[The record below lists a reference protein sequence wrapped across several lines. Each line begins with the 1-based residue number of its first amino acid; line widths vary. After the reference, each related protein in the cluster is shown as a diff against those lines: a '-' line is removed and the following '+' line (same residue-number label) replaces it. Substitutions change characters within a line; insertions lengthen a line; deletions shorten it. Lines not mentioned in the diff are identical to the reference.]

1 MKALTVRQPWAFAI
15 VHGFKDVENRTR
27 QPPAMMLGQRFAI
40 HASLRFDDSAWTFE
54 PIEKMI
60 AASPREAPLHLGAVI
75 GYARVCGWW
84 DAAKGQEVG
93 PPGTRQRVE
102 ASPWYMG
109 GAGILID
116 EVEALDEPLDAKGQL
131 GWWNLA

>member
-1 MKALTVRQPWAFAI
+1 MKALTVRQPWAGAI
-15 VHGFKDVENRTR
+15 ICGFKDVENRTR
-27 QPPAMMLGQRFAI
+27 QPPATMLGQRFAV
-40 HASLRFDDSAWTFE
+40 HAGLAVDTDAEDFTPMRDFLATEHGNGDC
-54 PIEKMI
+54 
-60 AASPREAPLHLGAVI
+60 HLGAVI

-109 GAGILID
+109 GVGILID
-116 EVEALDEPLDAKGQL
+116 GVEALDEPIDAKGQL
-131 GWWNLA
+131 GWWTI